1 MRTLARA
8 AALGYRDHAA
18 VDKESAF
25 AALKQHPEFQT
36 VLALLKLRARVDAAA
51 KDPNKR
57 AAMGALQ
64 YQLEPLSTEP
74 LASLL
79 VAETSRTIG
88 DYLMRAGD
96 TDVAQGDCHRAL
108 ELLRGM
114 ATVTETAD
122 VTLAV
127 ETARTWQLQGQL
139 HFRAQRYADAMSAWR
154 SARAVLDSVR
164 EGRQDNETL
173 KKAVAALEYEW
184 AEAYGTLGA
193 FGGAREHYDLGFAA
207 STEIPEKDSHIALE
221 HAAVLAHE
229 HDATARRRLVNWMQ
243 TTCGETERSAIAECL
258 APTADTSGR
267 NLVASMAKF
276 VQGDPQN
283 AWFQVGQGLAHL
295 RRGAPALAV
304 ETFSQSAVTL
314 WIPGDYHMALA
325 FHAQGDLAR
334 AREHFEWGEARYRRA
349 LAKDV
354 LLDTHPALPSNVQRT
369 RLGGA

>member
-25 AALKQHPEFQT
+25 AALKQRPEFQT
-36 VLALLKLRARVDAAA
+36 VAALLKLRARVDATA

-57 AAMGALQ
+57 AAMRALQ

-74 LASLL
+74 LAALL
-79 VAETSRTIG
+79 VAETLRTIG

-96 TDVAQGDCHRAL
+96 MDAAQSDCQRAL
-108 ELLRGM
+108 ELLRSM
-114 ATVTETAD
+114 ATAAETPD

-139 HFRAQRYADAMSAWR
+139 HFRAERYADTLSAWR
-154 SARAVLDSVR
+154 SARAALDSVR

-173 KKAVAALEYEW
+173 TKAVAAIEYDL

-193 FGGAREHYDLGFAA
+193 FGGAREHFDLAFAA
-207 STEIPEKDSHIALE
+207 ATEIPKKDSHIALQ

-243 TTCGETERSAIAECL
+243 TTYGET
-258 APTADTSGR
+258 TG
-267 NLVASMAKF
+267 
-276 VQGDPQN
+276 
-283 AWFQVGQGLAHL
+283 
-295 RRGAPALAV
+295 
-304 ETFSQSAVTL
+304 
-314 WIPGDYHMALA
+314 
-325 FHAQGDLAR
+325 
-334 AREHFEWGEARYRRA
+334 
-349 LAKDV
+349 
-354 LLDTHPALPSNVQRT
+354 
-369 RLGGA
+369 